1 MVSKC
6 LRGSHNHD
14 RLTAAAAAAAE
25 NKVDESETFNIITVP
40 GPSIVWLS
48 KQLISA

>member
-14 RLTAAAAAAAE
+14 RLTAAAAAAAAE

-40 GPSIVWLS
+40 GHR
-48 KQLISA
+48 